1 MSSELTEVE
10 LTGDAFREASSK
22 RVTLL
27 GMSGVGKTRL
37 ANVLR
42 DQEWFHYSVDYRI
55 GTRYLSEPILDNI
68 KREAMSVPFL
78 RKLLRTDSIYISNNI
93 TFDNL
98 KPLSTFLGMLG
109 NPEQGGIALSEFK
122 RRQALHLEAEIG
134 ATLDVSDF
142 INKAVDIYGY
152 PHFLNDASGSFCEID
167 DESVFEAV
175 ARDTVIIYIEASPS
189 LPTFERL
196 SREGQRLLTP
206 ERAVK
211 QDVRP
216 LHVGLLNMMP
226 DAALE
231 ATERQFFR
239 LLGSSNPISQFYV
252 HPFTLDALPRGAAAR
267 EHVSRYYTSF
277 DQVRQEGLDAL
288 IISGA
293 NVTQPDLAQ
302 EVFWEP
308 LAEVMTWADENV
320 TSTLCSC
327 LATHAVL
334 LARHALQRQPLED
347 KRWGVF
353 DHEVTAREQ

>member
-122 RRQALHLEAEIG
+122 RRQALHLDAEIG

-175 ARDTVIIYIEASPS
+175 ARDTVIIYIEASPEDEKI
-189 LPTFERL
+189 LIR
-196 SREGQRLLTP
+196 
-206 ERAVK
+206 RAVDSPK
-211 QDVRP
+211 P
-216 LHVGLLNMMP
+216 LYYREDFLDN
-226 DAALE
+226 ALARYME
-231 ATERQFFR
+231 E
-239 LLGSSNPISQFYV
+239 SSLEYV
-252 HPFTLDALPRGAAAR
+252 AQVDPNDFVAWVFPHLFKARLPRYKHIADTYGYTVPAR
-267 EHVSRYYTSF
+267 KAFE
-277 DQVRQEGLDAL
+277 
-288 IISGA
+288 
-293 NVTQPDLAQ
+293 
-302 EVFWEP
+302 
-308 LAEVMTWADENV
+308 V
-320 TSTLCSC
+320 TSPEEFVELVAGAID
-327 LATHAVL
+327 ATPAKT
-334 LARHALQRQPLED
+334 Q
-347 KRWGVF
+347 G
-353 DHEVTAREQ
+353 